1 MDDLEEIKLRKIAET
16 ASDYLMGLENQEF
29 AEEFGGV
36 EQLKKELA
44 TAVAE
49 YEED

>member
-1 MDDLEEIKLRKIAET
+1 MNDLEEIQLRKIAEA
-16 ASDYLMGLENQEF
+16 ASDYLLGLENEGF

-44 TAVAE
+44 IAVAE